1 MDERKLWRKSLK
13 REYKRAKR
21 KYVTPWKT
29 LCWLFFLVAAVL
41 LGGKWIIAPLGKLIP
56 GFSQLIGTQI
66 PLYFQMVYTTYVG
79 MGVTAG
85 VLVLYIIM
93 LIFLGR
99 GKSKLRKSAGYL
111 DYMTMKRSE
120 KEYK

>member
-41 LGGKWIIAPLGKLIP
+41 LGGKWIIAPLGELIP

-66 PLYFQMVYTTYVG
+66 PLYFQMVYTTYIG